1 MEAKQKAE
9 ELVNKFKN
17 YSRSSIDSE
26 IAREFNLKEI
36 KYTKSKFT
44 AMMRWSRTYHAKKIA
59 LIAVDEILDLS
70 IGHFDDNS
78 DYVNYWQQVKQEIQK
93 L

>member
-36 KYTKSKFT
+36 KYTTSKIT
-44 AMMRWSRTYHAKKIA
+44 AIMIWSKTYNAKK
-59 LIAVDEILDLS
+59 L
-70 IGHFDDNS
+70 H
-78 DYVNYWQQVKQEIQK
+78 
-93 L
+93 

>member
-1 MEAKQKAE
+1 MSKARQKAE
-9 ELVNKFKN
+9 ELVNKFKD

-44 AMMRWSRTYHAKKIA
+44 AIMRWSITYHAKK
-59 LIAVDEILDLS
+59 L
-70 IGHFDDNS
+70 H
-78 DYVNYWQQVKQEIQK
+78 
-93 L
+93 